1 MPRTIGCLLMFSWR
15 EYDDMGYTSTTKHYG
30 IKMRGFLHIFIIL
43 VYFVNVKII
52 ILVNNYH
59 INE

>member
-1 MPRTIGCLLMFSWR
+1 MFSWR